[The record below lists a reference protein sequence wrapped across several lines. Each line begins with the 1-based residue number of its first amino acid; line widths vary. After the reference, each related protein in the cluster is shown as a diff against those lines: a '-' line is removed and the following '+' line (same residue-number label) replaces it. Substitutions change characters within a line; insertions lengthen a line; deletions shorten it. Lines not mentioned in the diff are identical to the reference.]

1 MASREESSADDER
14 EVFRT
19 RLHPVMLGGAAGFAA
34 FIALAGALIVL
45 HNDLTPAGNGL
56 VVLGTLAVAVA
67 GMVPSWLRWRTSLFA
82 VTDGR
87 LRARV
92 GLVPARRVEIPLGGI
107 EGVDVEETF
116 LGRRLGYGRVLV
128 AGRDG
133 TIETFAPVASAAELR
148 AALLTAAGRGGRR
161 R

>member
-1 MASREESSADDER
+1 MTSREESSTNGER

-19 RLHPVMLGGAAGFAA
+19 RLHPVVLGGALGFAA
-34 FIALAGALIVL
+34 FLALAGALIVL
-45 HNDLTPAGNGL
+45 HNDLTPTTNGL
-56 VVLGTLAVAVA
+56 VALGTLALAIV

-82 VTDGR
+82 VTDAR
-87 LRARV
+87 LKARV
-92 GLVPARRVEIPLGGI
+92 GLVPPRRVEIPLGGI

-133 TIETFAPVASAAELR
+133 RIETFAPVASAAELR
-148 AALLTAAGRGGRR
+148 AALLAGGRGGRR